1 MPDRTFH
8 DYLCRNLSFRQRVW
22 ALLFVVVSFQLLLIG
37 GYFHHILSDTLNH
50 QVSARAV
57 IQAREIA
64 SDPQLIEAVSL
75 RDTARVQKQIKR
87 LQGISDA
94 NFIVVGDSKGIRLA
108 HPDIKKVG
116 YPMQG
121 GDNIRA
127 LQQGLHYY
135 SIREGSLGF
144 AIRGKSSI
152 ISSTGEIIGV
162 VSVGYLLD
170 TVSNLLLLY
179 STPFFF
185 ALLIILVCS
194 SLGAW
199 FFSRHIKSQMYGMEP
214 EEIALSLR
222 VQNSVF
228 EAVYEGIIAVDK
240 QGRILSANQ
249 RGLKILG
256 IARNLSHLQGRMVNE
271 YVTPAD
277 FFLGAKMAED
287 AEESQRQHQVITC
300 NGETLVATRVK
311 IWEDNQHSGWVISF
325 RPRND
330 LSTLTSQL
338 NQVQQQTDN
347 LRVLSHE
354 YANKLSTVSGLIQIG
369 AYEEAL
375 NAIRQET
382 ETHQKL
388 IDFISLTFNSKVIAG
403 LLLGKYSRA
412 KELGLALHFDPYC
425 HLSATPTKLTDD
437 ELAAIIGNLLDNAYE
452 ATLKKPDSN
461 KCISILISDANETE
475 LVIEVAD
482 NGTGIPDE
490 IAESL
495 FDKGITSKSQPGH
508 GIGLYLVHQLV
519 NNAGGA
525 ILVDDAEPTGT
536 IFSLFIPNE
545 SLKDGNL

>member
-1 MPDRTFH
+1 MPDPKFH
-8 DYLCRNLSFRQRVW
+8 HYLCRNLSFRQRVW
-22 ALLFVVVSFQLLLIG
+22 LLLFIVVSFQLLLIA
-37 GYFHHILSDTLNH
+37 GYFHYIVSDTLRH
-50 QVSARAV
+50 QVSTRAV

-64 SDPQLIEAVSL
+64 SDPQLIQAIL
-75 RDTARVQKQIKR
+75 LHDTERIQKQIKR

-94 NFIVVGDSKGIRLA
+94 NFIVVGDQNGIRLA
-108 HPDIKKVG
+108 HPDKSNIG

-121 GDNIRA
+121 GDNRRA
-127 LQQGLHYY
+127 LEEGLHYY
-135 SIREGSLGF
+135 SIRKGSLGF
-144 AIRGKSSI
+144 AIRGKSPVVSP
-152 ISSTGEIIGV
+152 TGEIIGV

-170 TVSNLLLLY
+170 TVSNWLRLY

-185 ALLIILVCS
+185 ALFIILMCS

-199 FFSRHIKSQMYGMEP
+199 LFSRHIKSQMYGMEP
-214 EEIALSLR
+214 EDIALSLR

-256 IARNLSHLQGRMVNE
+256 IARNLSYLQGRMINE

-277 FFLGAKMAED
+277 FFLGVKMD
-287 AEESQRQHQVITC
+287 DFSKMSQRKHEVITC
-300 NGETLVATRVK
+300 NGETLVATRVNILEENK
-311 IWEDNQHSGWVISF
+311 HSGWVVSF

-338 NQVQQQTDN
+338 TQVQQQTDN

-354 YANKLSTVSGLIQIG
+354 YANKLSTISGLIQIG

-375 NAIRQET
+375 KTIRQET
-382 ETHQKL
+382 ETHQQL
-388 IDFISLTFNSKVIAG
+388 IDFISSTFNSKVIAG

-412 KELGLALHFDPYC
+412 KELGLELHFDPYC
-425 HLSATPTKLTDD
+425 RLSHSPTRLTDD

-452 ATLKKPDSN
+452 ATLKNAHSN
-461 KCISILISDANETE
+461 RCISILISDANAAE
-475 LVIEVAD
+475 LVVEVAD
-482 NGTGIPDE
+482 NGTGIPKE
-490 IAESL
+490 IRDSL
-495 FDKGITSKSQPGH
+495 FIKGSTSKTQPGH

-519 NNAGGA
+519 NHVGGT
-525 ILVDDAEPTGT
+525 ILIDNAEPAGT

-545 SLKDGNL
+545 SLENGNL

>member
-144 AIRGKSSI
+144 AIRGKSPI

-199 FFSRHIKSQMYGMEP
+199 FFS
-214 EEIALSLR
+214 LSL
-222 VQNSVF
+222 
-228 EAVYEGIIAVDK
+228 IHI
-240 QGRILSANQ
+240 
-249 RGLKILG
+249 
-256 IARNLSHLQGRMVNE
+256 
-271 YVTPAD
+271 
-277 FFLGAKMAED
+277 
-287 AEESQRQHQVITC
+287 
-300 NGETLVATRVK
+300 
-311 IWEDNQHSGWVISF
+311 
-325 RPRND
+325 
-330 LSTLTSQL
+330 
-338 NQVQQQTDN
+338 
-347 LRVLSHE
+347 
-354 YANKLSTVSGLIQIG
+354 
-369 AYEEAL
+369 
-375 NAIRQET
+375 
-382 ETHQKL
+382 
-388 IDFISLTFNSKVIAG
+388 
-403 LLLGKYSRA
+403 
-412 KELGLALHFDPYC
+412 
-425 HLSATPTKLTDD
+425 
-437 ELAAIIGNLLDNAYE
+437 
-452 ATLKKPDSN
+452 
-461 KCISILISDANETE
+461 
-475 LVIEVAD
+475 
-482 NGTGIPDE
+482 
-490 IAESL
+490 
-495 FDKGITSKSQPGH
+495 
-508 GIGLYLVHQLV
+508 
-519 NNAGGA
+519 
-525 ILVDDAEPTGT
+525 
-536 IFSLFIPNE
+536 
-545 SLKDGNL
+545 